1 MTRLLLAE
9 KPAEDGLLCYGAPS
23 TAFWRKRS
31 VEEPRQEPLTKWPSA
46 AKEKPEISRYLPDST
61 KMGDFNPRRTL
72 PELSFVIPE
81 RLASIRA
88 IVLTFTANKQPR

>member
-1 MTRLLLAE
+1 MTRLLLAQ

-23 TAFWRKRS
+23 TAFWRS
-31 VEEPRQEPLTKWPSA
+31 VEEPRQEPLAKWPSA
-46 AKEKPEISRYLPDST
+46 VKEKPEISRYLPEST

-72 PELSFVIPE
+72 HELSFVIPE

-88 IVLTFTANKQPR
+88 IVLTFTANKQPP